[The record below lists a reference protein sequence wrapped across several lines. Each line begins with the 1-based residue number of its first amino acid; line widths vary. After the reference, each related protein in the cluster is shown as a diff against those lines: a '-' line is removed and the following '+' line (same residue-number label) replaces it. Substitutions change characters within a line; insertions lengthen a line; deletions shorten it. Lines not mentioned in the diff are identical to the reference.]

1 MSRLLQTRLA
11 KVTTTQCKCNAK
23 VTTMF
28 TRMMTMSLW
37 QTKLAK
43 AKFYADQDDD
53 HDDDMDFKKDD

>member
-1 MSRLLQTRLA
+1 M
-11 KVTTTQCKCNAK
+11 QCNAMQCNAK

-53 HDDDMDFKKDD
+53 HDDDMDFKKDDNQHDGDNQMA